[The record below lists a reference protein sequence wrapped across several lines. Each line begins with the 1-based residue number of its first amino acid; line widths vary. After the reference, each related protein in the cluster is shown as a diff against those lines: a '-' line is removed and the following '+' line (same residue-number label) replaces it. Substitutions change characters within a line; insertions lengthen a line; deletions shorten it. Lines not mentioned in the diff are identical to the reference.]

1 MAIADAFTDEQI
13 FDLPSESNTEEAS
26 EQMTKPAS
34 AAGNSVCATK
44 VTMHSVYRVWLLQC
58 DRELTKNG
66 SIVQEGQTHF
76 LYKLRLCRL
85 RLSSSGQ
92 KPKHITS

>member
-1 MAIADAFTDEQI
+1 MAIADAFTEEQI
-13 FDLPSESNTEEAS
+13 FDLPSESNIEEAS

-34 AAGNSVCATK
+34 SAGSSICVTK
-44 VTMHSVYRVWLLQC
+44 VTMHSAYRVWLLQC
-58 DRELTKNG
+58 DRGLTKNG
-66 SIVQEGQTHF
+66 SIVQEGQTYF

-92 KPKHITS
+92 EPKHITS